1 METVKRSTFLLMG
14 VGLAVVAGGL
24 FAFGYKM
31 ATDTVPVVT
40 AKSFIPADT
49 PVQAGDL
56 TTAQVPKSFARQM
69 GALTRAGDVTGHY
82 LSVSVVPGE
91 PIMKGMLATT
101 DDLQALA
108 SQYATE
114 HHTDGVLV
122 DYPANSALASAAQ
135 PGQDV
140 ALVVTP
146 QGQNAV
152 PKLYPVH
159 VLAVSAPQTQQSSPL
174 SLNNNNSG
182 KTLFLFVPSDEYAA
196 IAPALTAGQ
205 AHVVFLSAGQT
216 AATNPVATQTNP
228 ATGINSTVPQTNP
241 AASK

>member
-1 METVKRSTFLLMG
+1 MAALKRSTFLLMG

-31 ATDTVPVVT
+31 ATDTIPVLT
-40 AKSFIPADT
+40 AKSYIPADT
-49 PVQAGDL
+49 PVQPGDL

-69 GALTRAGDVTGHY
+69 GALTRADDVTGHY

-91 PIMKGMLATT
+91 PITKGMLATS

-108 SQYATE
+108 SQYAAE

-122 DYPANSALASAAQ
+122 DYPANSALAGAAQ
-135 PGQDV
+135 PGQDI

-152 PKLYPVH
+152 PRLYPVH
-159 VLAVSAPQTQQSSPL
+159 VLAVSTPPAQNNGPL
-174 SLNNNNSG
+174 SLGNNSSG
-182 KTLFLFVPSDEYAA
+182 KTLFLFVPREEYTEV
-196 IAPALTAGQ
+196 APALAGGQ
-205 AHVVFLSAGQT
+205 ARVVFLPSAGQSGGT
-216 AATNPVATQTNP
+216 
-228 ATGINSTVPQTNP
+228 TGQ
-241 AASK
+241 